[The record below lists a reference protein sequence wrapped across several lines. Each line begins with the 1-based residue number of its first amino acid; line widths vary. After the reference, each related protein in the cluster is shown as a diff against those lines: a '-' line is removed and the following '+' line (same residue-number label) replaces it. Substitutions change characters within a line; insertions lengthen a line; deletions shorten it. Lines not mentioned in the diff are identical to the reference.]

1 MKKAVWWLSVLT
13 VMMTG
18 TVTANDLYTY
28 RYVNSDGTIVNVTD
42 AGYTKVGNVTVAG
55 KTYWGAFSAV
65 PKSQDTSIIKVATN
79 IPLPKHGNFT
89 VTKRMPDPEYPG
101 GRIMEMEEEIP
112 RSLYG
117 WEKSPHIWG
126 TIDGTAFS
134 IPKTPGTMVLLNNAI
149 HIEPTDRDTNV
160 DLAKTCLRNGEAH
173 GKVPAVTES
182 AAWWTHYTSAHIQ
195 NVRVVG
201 TERLLW
207 ERDAAGKWKT
217 AVKHTMFEKETQLRV
232 WTIGHNRMGRDKS
245 VNSMYFFY
253 GQEAGRYFRT
263 SVLDERIRMITNP
276 NGFHVANAKTDMFGA
291 GFRKTKPFAHGL
303 YGEVLG
309 QYAVFDRQIHTVN
322 DGVYGSQKASVQGSD
337 VGLSVEAGRHIAVMS
352 HVFLQPEVQY
362 TYHLY
367 DQHVY
372 TDSLQRKFGRIY
384 RHEEDIRVGLQVA
397 YKGIYAKVNR
407 YFSWYNQH
415 RLPAVTEY
423 EIGVARHF
431 HRNGELG
438 AAVSSRTQVLWRSR
452 KSGKTYKKR
461 QQTYRFWAQFHF

>member
-173 GKVPAVTES
+173 GKVAAVTES

-362 TYHLY
+362 TYHL
-367 DQHVY
+367 
-372 TDSLQRKFGRIY
+372 
-384 RHEEDIRVGLQVA
+384 
-397 YKGIYAKVNR
+397 
-407 YFSWYNQH
+407 
-415 RLPAVTEY
+415 
-423 EIGVARHF
+423 
-431 HRNGELG
+431 
-438 AAVSSRTQVLWRSR
+438 
-452 KSGKTYKKR
+452 
-461 QQTYRFWAQFHF
+461 